1 MNKDI
6 KEILVS
12 EKQIDEITTTLANQ
26 ITKDYNGKD
35 IIVIGMLK
43 GAAPF
48 MMDLI
53 KKIPLTM
60 KIDFMQVSSYHG
72 GTSSDQLIFKKDIEV
87 SIEGKDVLVIDDIV
101 DTAKTL
107 TMIMK
112 LLNEK
117 KPNSVEIVTL
127 LDKPEGRQVK
137 LEPKYIGVTIP
148 NEFVIGYGLDFDE
161 EYRNLPYVGILKEE
175 KYK

>member
-1 MNKDI
+1 MKNDI
-6 KEILVS
+6 KKILVS
-12 EKQIDEITTTLANQ
+12 EKQIDEITTNLANT
-26 ITKDYNGKD
+26 INKEYLGKEL
-35 IIVIGMLK
+35 IVIGMLK

-53 KKIPLTM
+53 KKITLPI

-72 GTSSDQLIFKKDIEV
+72 GTSSDQLIFKKDIEAN
-87 SIEGKDVLVIDDIV
+87 IEGKDVLVVDDIV

-107 TMIMK
+107 TLILK
-112 LLNEK
+112 LLKEK

-127 LDKPEGRQVK
+127 LDKPEGRQVE
-137 LEPKYIGVTIP
+137 LTPKYIGTTIP
-148 NEFVIGYGLDFDE
+148 NEFVVGYGLDFDE
-161 EYRNLPYVGILKEE
+161 LYRNLPYVGILKEE